1 MVQYLQTGLPNQSL
15 SAVQI
20 CPFRFCK
27 SSQLLVDAFQHMQHP
42 PLRHTLQV
50 QWVARLYT
58 SHRLQSPAKQQDFLT
73 CKDNVVGWKIE
84 LL

>member
-1 MVQYLQTGLPNQSL
+1 MKQESFSL
-15 SAVQI
+15 AEDGIEIDV
-20 CPFRFCK
+20 
-27 SSQLLVDAFQHMQHP
+27 
-42 PLRHTLQV
+42 TLQV

-58 SHRLQSPAKQQDFLT
+58 SHCLQSPAKQQDFLT

>member
-1 MVQYLQTGLPNQSL
+1 MKQELFSL
-15 SAVQI
+15 AEDGIEIDV
-20 CPFRFCK
+20 
-27 SSQLLVDAFQHMQHP
+27 
-42 PLRHTLQV
+42 TLQV

-58 SHRLQSPAKQQDFLT
+58 SHCLQSPAKQQDFLT